1 MSNCEICLEQF
12 DHSIHKPHIL
22 ACPHTLCL
30 SCINQ
35 LTNKK
40 CPTCNEPFIKTNL
53 NVALLKFIPESSYDC
68 LKNDSIKAYIEL
80 NEIKKNL
87 KISRQEKLSLYEAKI
102 ASIQQTITN
111 KTKQAISILKNNEQ
125 QLNDE
130 CKILLDSIKGDLD
143 SNRYELN
150 AVLQID
156 ESREKIEKDELNEY
170 ELTNLKSKISKI
182 KEQSNKLSDKI
193 KKYDNKFEF
202 DQHKIVNESLLIG
215 EIKSVINHQLK
226 F

>member
-1 MSNCEICLEQF
+1 M
-12 DHSIHKPHIL
+12 
-22 ACPHTLCL
+22 
-30 SCINQ
+30 
-35 LTNKK
+35 
-40 CPTCNEPFIKTNL
+40 
-53 NVALLKFIPESSYDC
+53 
-68 LKNDSIKAYIEL
+68 
-80 NEIKKNL
+80 
-87 KISRQEKLSLYEAKI
+87 
-102 ASIQQTITN
+102 
-111 KTKQAISILKNNEQ
+111 KNNEQ

-150 AVLQID
+150 AVLLID

-202 DQHKIVNESLLIG
+202 DQQIVNESLLIG